1 MVDMKEIIYRKSEL
15 LNFNALNQQK
25 QKIIDNNIIIPR
37 YIAQFIMF
45 DIMDSNEE
53 LWEKMIN
60 QSEKPMLTYIE
71 AMDEFIEWVK
81 KHDEYSD
88 LLNKENYKKF
98 LQELEILNK
107 ELPYSP
113 KT

>member
-107 ELPYSP
+107 ELQ
-113 KT
+113 KK